1 MKYVVE
7 ANCLVNKFLSL
18 IRNIIELMNST
29 FKKQLLKLME
39 NLRQLKLA
47 QNVSKQLKK
56 LNESIWAIF
65 FRDRLFINTYL
76 LFLYNDLIIY

>member
-29 FKKQLLKLME
+29 FKKQLLKLTE